1 MPTQGRSRATERR
14 EIAHRGVKT
23 AVRQVVP
30 AGPVGAVVARLAVG
44 LEVHVTVVILR
55 EQGGVS
61 ASRARRSAPRS
72 AETERRSTTRR
83 ASSGGLLGGSSPA
96 PDRPW
101 SARRRRPCSR
111 WPPARAAPAWLN
123 LRLRGAEGS
132 GTMRL
137 PSRSASLPRQLQLV
151 GLSLK
156 TPARGY
162 C

>member
-123 LRLRGAEGS
+123 LRLRAEGS